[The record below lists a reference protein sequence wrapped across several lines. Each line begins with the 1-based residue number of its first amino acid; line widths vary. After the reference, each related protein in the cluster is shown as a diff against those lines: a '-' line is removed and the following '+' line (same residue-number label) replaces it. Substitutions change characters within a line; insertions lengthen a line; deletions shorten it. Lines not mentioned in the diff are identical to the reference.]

1 MATALSK
8 LPRLARALA
17 IAPALLASVT
27 LFAMMTL
34 TFADVVLRSAF
45 NAPIEAAT
53 ELTRLMM
60 AVVVFSALPLVSG
73 AGRHIAVDLTDSLF
87 NAFAARIRDTAVNL
101 ACGLM
106 LWRPAG
112 RAWDL
117 AERAAG
123 FGDVTEYLGI
133 PEFYPAAF
141 ISAACYVTSVVL
153 VLRGL
158 LCVLAPKAL
167 AAATPEPSAS

>member
-1 MATALSK
+1 MSAVLND

-17 IAPALLASVT
+17 LAPALLASVA
-27 LFAMMTL
+27 LFAMMTM

-60 AVVVFSALPLVSG
+60 AIIVFSALPLVSG
-73 AGRHIAVDLTDSLF
+73 AGRHIAVDLTDPLF
-87 NAFAARIRDTAVNL
+87 NARASRLRDALVNI
-101 ACGLM
+101 ACGAM
-106 LWRPAG
+106 LWWPAG

-117 AERAAG
+117 AQRAAG

-141 ISAACYVTSVVL
+141 ISAACYVASVVL
-153 VLRGL
+153 VARGA
-158 LCVLAPKAL
+158 LCVLAPRAL
-167 AAATPEPSAS
+167 AAATPAPSAD

>member
-1 MATALSK
+1 MSA

-17 IAPALLASVT
+17 LAPALIASLA
-27 LFAMMTL
+27 LFAMMTM

-60 AVVVFSALPLVSG
+60 AVIVFSALPLVSG
-73 AGRHIAVDLTDSLF
+73 AGRHIAVDLTDPLF
-87 NAFAARIRDTAVNL
+87 TAFAARIRDAAVNL

-106 LWRPAG
+106 LWWPAG

-117 AERAAG
+117 AQRAAG

-141 ISAACYVTSVVL
+141 ISAACYVTSVVRI
-153 VLRGL
+153 VRGV
-158 LCVLAPKAL
+158 LCVAAPRAL
-167 AAATPEPSAS
+167 LAATPAASIE